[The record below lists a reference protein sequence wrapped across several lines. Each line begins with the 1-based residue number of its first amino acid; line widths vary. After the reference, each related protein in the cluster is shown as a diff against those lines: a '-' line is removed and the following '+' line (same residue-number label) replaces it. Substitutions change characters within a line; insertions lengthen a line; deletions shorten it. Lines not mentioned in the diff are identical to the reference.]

1 MTLPPDSKK
10 ASCYDCQTRSRKRR
24 GGLWAHQQV
33 RGGNVKL
40 GMTAP
45 RFLLTLAVASMLWAG
60 NATAQAAIDPQKSS
74 ITVRVFK
81 AGVFSAFGHEHE
93 ISAPIQQGSFTE
105 NPASVELIA
114 NARKMRVMDK
124 DISENDRTEIQ
135 QTMLGPKVLDSE
147 KFPEIRFRSTGVE
160 RVGAGKWIVLGDL
173 TIHGETRP
181 VKVRVESANG
191 RYRGTAELKQKD
203 FGITPVTVAGGTV
216 KVKNELRVEFEI
228 VAR

>member
-1 MTLPPDSKK
+1 
-10 ASCYDCQTRSRKRR
+10 
-24 GGLWAHQQV
+24 
-33 RGGNVKL
+33 VKL

-45 RFLLTLAVASMLWAG
+45 RFLLTLSVASMLWAG

-124 DISENDRTEIQ
+124 DISENDRTE
-135 QTMLGPKVLDSE
+135 M
-147 KFPEIRFRSTGVE
+147 
-160 RVGAGKWIVLGDL
+160 
-173 TIHGETRP
+173 
-181 VKVRVESANG
+181 VRVESANG

-203 FGITPVTVAGGTV
+203 FGITPVTVAGGAV